1 MSILI
6 THLFAAN
13 AIAGPTTTV
22 LAITPGTTVV
32 TGTPV
37 TISATVSGGTNYT
50 SQIEIIR
57 NDNFASIDGC
67 PPQAIPNGSTTFTA
81 TCTTQL
87 APGIYQF
94 RAHYLG
100 DGVNDPSNSQP
111 QTLIVN
117 DTNTTFNVD
126 SLLDDPDADPNDGQC
141 LTAAGTCTLRA
152 ALQQTAVDP
161 NLRVTI
167 NLPTGQIMLQSA
179 LPTIVGQNSRRVTI
193 NGVRGPGKTH
203 IVQTSANS
211 VLESNGNY
219 NLFLNDLTIR
229 GGSSPT
235 TGGGLNLQAIN
246 SLAIVNL
253 NRVIVRNNTA
263 VSHGGGIFA
272 DSRVTLTLSR
282 SEVSNNTVTG
292 VGGRGGGIFIDTL
305 FDSQS
310 ATITSSTIAENQAF
324 GVGGIFSDQP
334 ITITN
339 STISGNRGNQTSG
352 LRLGPRANTLLTN
365 VTIANN
371 SAATPPSTASQLFNE
386 TTLGNAVNF
395 RNVILAAPQD
405 GTVNCGGNLSVNIR
419 NHNLSS
425 DNSCA
430 GIWGVNDPTNLHNTN
445 PMLAA
450 LAPSSTPF
458 SSVRVH
464 KLLAGSPAINAGSF
478 VAGSGTVD
486 QEDNARVVGPA
497 QDIGAVEFF
506 SPAPVITSGAPP
518 ANIPVGQPFTFTFT
532 ATGTPAPTF
541 VLQGVLPIGLTLNP
555 TTGVLSGTPP
565 LDSGGTFT
573 GLITVTATNG
583 VNPDSSI
590 SFTLSFAEVNVAP
603 AFTGGTQ
610 PHSIVAGQPFSFPL
624 TASGTPAPEFGLN
637 GAPAWVALGGVDS
650 NFVTGTAPMN
660 LAGTTVPITV
670 TATNNTG
677 TIQATIDLII
687 TAAPAAPQFMTLADV
702 ETMAVGETFTKPFT
716 VTGSPTPTLT
726 APVLPAWLTFNPATG
741 TFTGI
746 PQSAGDY
753 PVTITATNTA
763 GTVSQSFIISV
774 KPLIVIQPPEK
785 PVGLTCAGAGQSI
798 TCSLPMSSDADNYM
812 LTCTNGA
819 TLAEARVLGPES
831 PFVLSG
837 LVRGSTYA
845 CRVVAYN
852 AGGASPASDAVT
864 ITLPDAAPAWR
875 PTTVDINGD
884 AAPDVLVSGNG
895 NVLRGSFD
903 GHRLNFVPLAF
914 LSNNIRVLGA
924 GDFNGEHRADV
935 LFRDL
940 ATGDVKLWRA
950 DAVNPPKGSG
960 ETGTERFVRNVKD
973 GWSVEAIA
981 DIDGDG
987 RNDIVWRYVTP
998 NTPDSGVVYVWY
1010 MADNVVTEVRSRGGA
1025 PLTWDLVGAAD
1036 LNGDGMAELVWV
1048 SPANE
1053 IRSLTAKSQKAFVN
1067 EKIGTVPSGFKLMRA
1082 ADFNGDG
1089 KADFLF
1095 GDTNGNLRLW
1105 TMNGLTRQAEI
1116 QLPAADPTWELYA
1129 IVDLNGDGAMD
1140 IVWKQPDGRLQA
1152 WFMNTQNLAAPIML
1166 NYAGDAPQGTQSV
1179 NP

>member
-1 MSILI
+1 
-6 THLFAAN
+6 
-13 AIAGPTTTV
+13 
-22 LAITPGTTVV
+22 
-32 TGTPV
+32 
-37 TISATVSGGTNYT
+37 
-50 SQIEIIR
+50 
-57 NDNFASIDGC
+57 
-67 PPQAIPNGSTTFTA
+67 
-81 TCTTQL
+81 
-87 APGIYQF
+87 
-94 RAHYLG
+94 
-100 DGVNDPSNSQP
+100 
-111 QTLIVN
+111 
-117 DTNTTFNVD
+117 
-126 SLLDDPDADPNDGQC
+126 
-141 LTAAGTCTLRA
+141 LTAAGECTLRA
-152 ALQQTAVDP
+152 AVEQANFKTNQPLVSED
-161 NLRVTI
+161 VTI
-167 NLPTGQIMLQSA
+167 NLPGGAFNLNGPLLFETTSTLGR
-179 LPTIVGQNSRRVTI
+179 TIRV
-193 NGVRGPGKTH
+193 NGLRGRTNTVLRQTQAGASV
-203 IVQTSANS
+203 ISVQARTKLKLS
-211 VLESNGNY
+211 
-219 NLFLNDLTIR
+219 DLTIR
-229 GGSSPT
+229 EGNAAF
-235 TGGGLNLQAIN
+235 GGGIQMSGISDVELT
-246 SLAIVNL
+246 
-253 NRVIVRNNTA
+253 RVIVRNNQA
-263 VSHGGGIFA
+263 ANAGGGIYMPA
-272 DSRVTLTLSR
+272 LAGSTTQPQLKLTD
-282 SEVSNNTVTG
+282 SEVMNNQVTSP
-292 VGGRGGGIFIDTL
+292 GGTGGGIYTEATNLPGNGVALTTL
-305 FDSQS
+305 TMLNSTVSENS
-310 ATITSSTIAENQAF
+310 AGQT
-324 GVGGIFSDQP
+324 GGLHCGGICNL
-334 ITITN
+334 TN
-339 STISGNRGNQTSG
+339 STVSGNAG
-352 LRLGPRANTLLTN
+352 
-365 VTIANN
+365 N
-371 SAATPPSTASQLFNE
+371 SAAGAWIGPQSNSQWVNVTVANNHSITNPSTATQLSFNGVN
-386 TTLGNAVNF
+386 GNALSL
-395 RNVILAAPQD
+395 RNVILQAPAD
-405 GTVNCGGNLSVNIR
+405 GTINCAGPGPAVEFG
-419 NHNLSS
+419 HNLSS
-425 DNSCA
+425 DGSCA
-430 GIWGVNDPTNLHNTN
+430 TKLTNASTLHNTN
-445 PMLAA
+445 AVLDA
-450 LAPSSTPF
+450 LDYPF
-458 SSVRVH
+458 YVANTRVH
-464 KLLAGSPAINAGSF
+464 QLLNTSPAINAGAFQAGDSQF
-478 VAGSGTVD
+478 DQLNHIRVAGT
-486 QEDNARVVGPA
+486 A
-497 QDIGAVEFF
+497 QDIGAVEHDSLFL
-506 SPAPVITSGAPP
+506 AMTSGQPP
-518 ANIPVGQPFTFTFT
+518 ASIPATVPFTFTFS
-532 ATGTPAPTF
+532 ALSNPAPTF
-541 VLQGVLPIGLTLNP
+541 STAAPLPAWLTLNP

-565 LDSGGTFT
+565 AAAAGTTLAPITVNATVVRPLGAPLTVGVTFT
-573 GLITVTATNG
+573 LNIDG
-583 VNPDSSI
+583 
-590 SFTLSFAEVNVAP
+590 VAP

-610 PHSIVAGQPFSFPL
+610 PHNIVAGQTFTFIL
-624 TASGTPAPEFGLN
+624 TASGAPAPVFGIN
-637 GAPAWVALGGVDS
+637 GAPAWVTLEDGER
-650 NFVTGTAPMN
+650 VTGTAPVN

-670 TATNNTG
+670 TATNGTG

-687 TAAPAAPQFMTLADV
+687 SAAPAAPQFTTVAN
-702 ETMAVGETFTKPFT
+702 GETISVGQVYSKTFIA
-716 VTGSPTPTLT
+716 TGTPTPTLST
-726 APVLPAWLTFNPATG
+726 PNRPDWLNFNPASGVLSGSTQ
-741 TFTGI
+741 F
-746 PQSAGDY
+746 AGDY